1 MSKKKRV
8 DSESSKKKHVDME
21 LDILKLPMVEFI
33 KVRGLQ
39 IRSFNRKQ
47 DTKLLVNLF
56 NTIWKESGG
65 PTVTLTEEVAQNLP
79 EDNVLIAEF
88 DRDAVGFVIFDV
100 IEEDGEK
107 KGVIKFIGVL
117 KAHRGKKI
125 ASALAFRA
133 GEYLLRYGIKKIKTL
148 IPAKNKNALDF
159 IQYFGFEKKQ
169 EKDYIPEFLS

>member
-8 DSESSKKKHVDME
+8 DAGISKKKHMDME

-39 IRSFNRKQ
+39 IRNFNRKQ

-65 PTVTLTEEVAQNLP
+65 PTVVLTEEVAQNLP
-79 EDNVLIAEF
+79 EDHVLIAEF
-88 DRDAVGFVIFDV
+88 EREAVGYVIFDV
-100 IEEDGEK
+100 IEEDREK

-117 KAHRGKKI
+117 KEQRGKKI

-133 GEYLLRYGIKKIKTL
+133 GEYLLRYGVKKIKTL

-159 IQYFGFEKKQ
+159 IQYFGFEKKN
-169 EKDYIPEFLS
+169 EKDYTPEFPT